1 MCITYQVRLSASPR
15 QAVNGDSCATALVS
29 DYAFITVS
37 GAAYNRDMDF
47 RLASHE
53 EDLRREVCEWLTK
66 ELGTTHESDPAPM
79 PPGYMPDR
87 EFELKMSATGWPAI
101 SWPKEYGGMDRPIA
115 EQFLV
120 EKEIALHGGNAS
132 DALTRCIIA
141 PMIIAAANDDQKQR
155 YLPGMARGEI
165 TACLGY
171 SEPESGSDF
180 ASLQTRAVRDGD
192 DYVINGRKIWTS
204 GAESSEY
211 CWLATRT
218 HAEGTKHGGISVF
231 MVPMDA
237 PGVEVRPIV
246 NLLDKQWFNEVLFED
261 VRVSAADRV
270 GAENEGWRVLTSALG
285 LERITVYRAY
295 MHWRTLLALLNWA
308 QRQENGSRPWDETHW
323 RQRLA
328 QLRVEYEI
336 AELLLQNA
344 VQMHEE
350 DVDYR
355 AQAAMVKLFNT
366 EFAQRLYQAGLD
378 LLGLYGDLTEVSAHV
393 PFEGAIS
400 HGYLSAVQ
408 DTIGAGTSEVQREII
423 AQRGLGLPRG

>member
-1 MCITYQVRLSASPR
+1 MEFRLSS
-15 QAVNGDSCATALVS
+15 
-29 DYAFITVS
+29 
-37 GAAYNRDMDF
+37 
-47 RLASHE
+47 E
-53 EDLRREVCEWLTK
+53 EETLQSEVHDWLTR
-66 ELGTTHESDPAPM
+66 ELGTTHESDPEPM

-87 EFELKMSATGWPAI
+87 RFELKMGETGWLAI
-101 SWPKEYGGMDRPIA
+101 SWPPEYGGRGRPIR
-115 EQFLV
+115 EQFII

-141 PMIIAAANDDQKQR
+141 PMIIAAANDDQKRR
-155 YLPGMARGEI
+155 YLPGMARGAI

-211 CWLATRT
+211 CWLAART
-218 HAEGTKHGGISVF
+218 DGEGTKHGGISVF
-231 MVPMDA
+231 MVPMDT

-246 NLLDKQWFNEVLFED
+246 NLLDKAWFNEVVFED
-261 VRVSAADRV
+261 VRVSAADRI

-295 MHWRTLLALLNWA
+295 VHWRTVVGMVRWA
-308 QRQENGSRPWDETHW
+308 KTRADGWSAWNDPVRRSRIG
-323 RQRLA
+323 
-328 QLRVEYEI
+328 QLRTEYEV
-336 AELLLQNA
+336 AELLLWRAIQLHT
-344 VQMHEE
+344 QS
-350 DVDYR
+350 VDYR

-366 EFAQRLYQAGLD
+366 EFAQRLYEAVVELMGP
-378 LLGLYGDLTEVSAHV
+378 YGVLREDSPRV
-393 PFEGAIS
+393 PFAGATS
-400 HGYLSAVQ
+400 HNFLSAVQ

-423 AQRGLGLPRG
+423 ALRGLGLPRG